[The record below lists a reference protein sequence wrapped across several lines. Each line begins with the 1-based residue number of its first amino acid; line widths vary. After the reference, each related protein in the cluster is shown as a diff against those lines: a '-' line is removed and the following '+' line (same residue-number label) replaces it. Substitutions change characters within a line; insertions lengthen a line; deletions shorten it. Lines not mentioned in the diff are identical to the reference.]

1 MVDKRVVKKV
11 SSRRTKDNTSQT
23 QDCVR
28 FQKVTQTGWN
38 MKFMNTATSFYL
50 IFFSVV
56 DHR

>member
-11 SSRRTKDNTSQT
+11 SSCRTKDNTSQA

-38 MKFMNTATSFYL
+38 MKFMNTARSFYL
-50 IFFSVV
+50 IFYSVV
-56 DHR
+56 GCR